1 VGQLWVSPW
10 LDFLANYEKVRY
22 RFLLPLSE
30 FLNLWRLLK
39 PQDGRA
45 QSQTRWLLVAGVKSL
60 PIKITFQFNE
70 GAQSVIAEVEAA
82 KMRMSL

>member
-1 VGQLWVSPW
+1 M
-10 LDFLANYEKVRY
+10 KY

-39 PQDGRA
+39 SQEARA
-45 QSQTRWLLVAGVKSL
+45 ENQTRWLLVAGVKTL
-60 PIKITFQFNE
+60 PIKITFQFTE

-82 KMRMSL
+82 KLKVQL